1 MIFWYIQNRMFIF
14 YFINIFVIIVSG
26 DINMNISIRD
36 RFKKGF
42 LDLIILSILDDGDL
56 YGYELRKKISD
67 RCDGY
72 LSVPE
77 GSLYPTLYK
86 LEDKGMISSE
96 KRQEGKR
103 MMKVFYHIE
112 QPGRDYLEEL
122 TEEFYGTVRAIQEI
136 VEYAE
141 GKKDGGK

>member
-1 MIFWYIQNRMFIF
+1 
-14 YFINIFVIIVSG
+14 
-26 DINMNISIRD
+26 MNISIRD

-86 LEDKGMISSE
+86 LEDKGLISSE
-96 KRQEGKR
+96 KRQEEGKR

-112 QPGRDYLEEL
+112 QPGREYLKEL
-122 TEEFYGTVRAIQEI
+122 IEEFYETIRAIQRI
-136 VEYAE
+136 IEYAE
-141 GKKDGGK
+141 GKKVGGK